1 MTEIVLVPEKAN
13 PPKKRLGSVRDVEA
27 ITSMDSRTVLRYAD
41 SGRMPWGY
49 KIGALRR
56 WDLDE
61 IEAWI
66 SGGCKPLRVVRPK
79 GCV

>member
-1 MTEIVLVPEKAN
+1 MTENVLVPEKAN

-61 IEAWI
+61 IETWI
-66 SGGCKPLRVVRPK
+66 SGGCKPVRIVRPK
-79 GCV
+79 GGV

>member
-1 MTEIVLVPEKAN
+1 MTESVLVPKKAN

-27 ITSMDSRTVLRYAD
+27 ITSMDSRTILRYAD

-56 WDLDE
+56 WDLGE
-61 IEAWI
+61 IESWI
-66 SGGCKPLRVVRPK
+66 SGGCKPVRIAGK
-79 GCV
+79 AVRT

>member
-1 MTEIVLVPEKAN
+1 MTEKAD
-13 PPKKRLGSVRDVEA
+13 PVKKRLGSVKDVEA
-27 ITSMDSRTVLRYAD
+27 ITSMDSRTILRYAD

-61 IEAWI
+61 IEQWI
-66 SGGCKPLRVVRPK
+66 KNGCKPVRAAGK
-79 GCV
+79 AVRT

>member
-1 MTEIVLVPEKAN
+1 MTENALVPEKAN

-27 ITSMDSRTVLRYAD
+27 ITSMDRSAVLRYAD
-41 SGRMPWGY
+41 SGRMPWGM

-56 WDLDE
+56 WDLGE

-66 SGGCKPLRVVRPK
+66 AGGCKPVRTVKPK
-79 GCV
+79 GGA

>member
-1 MTEIVLVPEKAN
+1 MKDVMVTDEKSAS
-13 PPKKRLGSVRDVEA
+13 PKKRLGSVRDVEA

-41 SGRMPWGY
+41 SGRMPWGM

-56 WDLDE
+56 WDLNE

-66 SGGCKPLRVVRPK
+66 AGGCKPVRIAGK
-79 GCV
+79 AVRT

>member
-1 MTEIVLVPEKAN
+1 MAENMVVTEKAN
-13 PPKKRLGSVRDVEA
+13 SPKKRLGSVRDVET

-61 IEAWI
+61 IEQWI
-66 SGGCKPLRVVRPK
+66 AGGGNPVRSAGK
-79 GCV
+79 AVRG

>member
-1 MTEIVLVPEKAN
+1 MAENLMVTEKTN

-49 KIGALRR
+49 KIGSLRR
-56 WDLDE
+56 WDLGE
-61 IEAWI
+61 IETWI
-66 SGGCKPLRVVRPK
+66 AGGCKPVRIVRPQ
-79 GCV
+79 GGV

>member
-1 MTEIVLVPEKAN
+1 MAENMVVTEKAN
-13 PPKKRLGSVRDVEA
+13 SPKKRLGSVRDVEA

-61 IEAWI
+61 IEQWI
-66 SGGCKPLRVVRPK
+66 KNGCRPIRTTGKAVRS
-79 GCV
+79 